1 MDNAARHSAGPR
13 RGREPSALTRQR
25 VTRRAASLGR
35 DAILSR
41 RLGLA
46 ALGVTALLLTG
57 GVTISLAMDRVATER
72 QVMREV
78 GVLADNVAAQAR
90 ALLGGLDQAL
100 LTLAQL
106 EAAGLPRDVVAAAL
120 ATQEG
125 TLPNGI
131 VLALLHADGLPDI
144 ATESGR
150 RRLVGLEHGALAR
163 LAAALPAETQA
174 GPPVLNGPVR
184 STFGDLLPMMRRLPD
199 GRTALALLPL
209 RLLKDLYAHLDL
221 SPGGSMVLLDRQ
233 TRLLARMPVPP
244 LEAIGLD
251 ILQAP
256 RQAARE
262 QPAQGWNGRVVSPID
277 QMNRFT
283 AMRPV
288 PDFGLSVAVGLSG
301 GEALSQWAGRAWL
314 GGGLTLL
321 ALAAAGI
328 GLLLVGREARRRL
341 RAQADATARL
351 ERLARG
357 SAGIAAVSE
366 LPALL
371 GHIGR
376 LAREA
381 LSVPYACITLQ
392 DSERQDSAAAQRAIS
407 LAPEGGTPAP
417 LPPEV
422 TTALEAWATDR
433 ALAADALPRIWPAG
447 DGLPARA
454 CIGLRDE
461 QGRVLGALAVAG
473 LPDGFLPDD
482 EAMLAQLAR
491 LAEIAIRNRGLIA
504 AAHRAAEEASTARER
519 VERLLEAVSDGFVA
533 LDAGWCFTYANA
545 AALRM
550 MGHAREDVVGRSI
563 WALFPE
569 LIGLEAFEHLQAV
582 ASRGQER
589 DFEQYLEAD
598 QRWFEAHAFPAA
610 DGVAMF
616 FRDVSEARR
625 AQHQMQQG
633 QRMEAV
639 GRLTGSVA
647 HDFNNLLAVI
657 TGNAEML
664 EEDLADDPAGRHSAW
679 LIRDA
684 AERGTVLVRHLLAF
698 AGHQPRLKPEEVV
711 PETLLDGMMPLLRR
725 AVGQKVR
732 LNLVLGSDLPR
743 LQLMAGQAENA
754 ILNLAVN
761 ARDAMPDGGVLTL
774 AAEAVTL
781 EEEALEGFPEASPGR
796 FLCLTVSDTG
806 FGMAPDVLK
815 RATEPFFSTKEKGQG
830 AGLGLASV
838 LSFARQ
844 NGGVLRLDSLP
855 GQGTRVMLM
864 LPESEAPA
872 AAASA
877 AFPPPRGD
885 ERVLL
890 VEDEPA
896 LRHSTA
902 AQLTR
907 LGYQVTVAEGG
918 PEALAM
924 LDEGLCPDLLLS
936 DVILPGGISGPRL
949 AVMMRERLPELRV
962 LLVSGY
968 ALPDA
973 ARDAGLE
980 DVTLLPKPLDASS
993 LALHLRRLLDAPA
1006 APLRLQSVEFH
1017 ARGLV

>member
-1 MDNAARHSAGPR
+1 MA
-13 RGREPSALTRQR
+13 
-25 VTRRAASLGR
+25 
-35 DAILSR
+35 
-41 RLGLA
+41 
-46 ALGVTALLLTG
+46 
-57 GVTISLAMDRVATER
+57 
-72 QVMREV
+72 
-78 GVLADNVAAQAR
+78 
-90 ALLGGLDQAL
+90 
-100 LTLAQL
+100 
-106 EAAGLPRDVVAAAL
+106 
-120 ATQEG
+120 
-125 TLPNGI
+125 
-131 VLALLHADGLPDI
+131 
-144 ATESGR
+144 
-150 RRLVGLEHGALAR
+150 
-163 LAAALPAETQA
+163 
-174 GPPVLNGPVR
+174 
-184 STFGDLLPMMRRLPD
+184 
-199 GRTALALLPL
+199 
-209 RLLKDLYAHLDL
+209 
-221 SPGGSMVLLDRQ
+221 
-233 TRLLARMPVPP
+233 
-244 LEAIGLD
+244 
-251 ILQAP
+251 
-256 RQAARE
+256 
-262 QPAQGWNGRVVSPID
+262 
-277 QMNRFT
+277 
-283 AMRPV
+283 
-288 PDFGLSVAVGLSG
+288 
-301 GEALSQWAGRAWL
+301 

-341 RAQADATARL
+341 LEQAAATARL

-376 LAREA
+376 LARQA

-392 DSERQDSAAAQRAIS
+392 DSERQDSAASQRAIS
-407 LAPEGGTPAP
+407 LAPEGGEPAP
-417 LPPEV
+417 LAPAV

-433 ALAADALPRIWPAG
+433 ARAADALPRLFPAEG
-447 DGLPARA
+447 GLPARA

-461 QGRVLGALAVAG
+461 QGRVLGALVVAG
-473 LPDGFLPDD
+473 HPDGFLPDD

-550 MGHAREDVVGRSI
+550 MRLAREDVIGRSI

-569 LIGLEAFEHLQAV
+569 LIGMEAFEHLQAV

-589 DFEQYLEAD
+589 DFEQSLEAD

-657 TGNAEML
+657 SGNAEML
-664 EEDLADDPAGRHSAW
+664 EEDLADDPGGRHSAW

-684 AERGTVLVRHLLAF
+684 AERGTALVRHLLAF

-711 PETLLDGMMPLLRR
+711 PEKLLDSMMPLLRR
-725 AVGQKVR
+725 AVSQKVQI
-732 LNLVLGSDLPR
+732 NLVLGSDLPR
-743 LQLMAGQAENA
+743 LELMAGQAENA

-781 EEEALEGFPEASPGR
+781 EEEALEGFPEARPGR
-796 FLCLTVSDTG
+796 FLRLTVSDTG

-815 RATEPFFSTKEKGQG
+815 RATEPFFSTKAKGQG

-838 LSFARQ
+838 MSFARQ
-844 NGGVLRLDSLP
+844 HGGVLRLDSLP

-872 AAASA
+872 AAAPA
-877 AFPPPRGD
+877 AFLPPPRGD
-885 ERVLL
+885 ELVLL
-890 VEDEPA
+890 VEDEAA
-896 LRHSTA
+896 LRHSMA

-907 LGYQVTVAEGG
+907 LGYQVTTAEGG
-918 PEALAM
+918 PQALAM
-924 LDEGLCPDLLLS
+924 LDDGLCPDLLLS

-949 AVMMRERLPELRV
+949 AVMMQERLPELRV

-973 ARDAGLE
+973 AMEAGLE
-980 DVTLLPKPLDASS
+980 NVMLLAKPLDAST

-1006 APLRLQSVEFH
+1006 APLRLQSAEFH

>member
-1 MDNAARHSAGPR
+1 MTHK
-13 RGREPSALTRQR
+13 R
-25 VTRRAASLGR
+25 VARRAASLGR
-35 DAILSR
+35 SAILSR

-46 ALGVTALLLTG
+46 ALGVTTLLLTG
-57 GVTISLAMDRVATER
+57 GVTLSLAMDRVATER
-72 QVMREV
+72 QVMREI
-78 GVLADNVAAQAR
+78 GVMADNVAAQAG

-106 EAAGLPRDVVAAAL
+106 EAAGLPRGVVAAAL

-125 TLPNGI
+125 TLPNGV
-131 VLALLHADGLPDI
+131 VLALLQPDGLPDI

-150 RRLVGLEHGALAR
+150 RRLVDLEHGILAR
-163 LAAALPAETQA
+163 MAASLPTETQA
-174 GPPVLNGPVR
+174 GPPMLDGPLH
-184 STFGDLLPMMRRLPD
+184 SAFGDLLTMIRRLPD
-199 GRTALALLPL
+199 GRVALALLPL
-209 RLLKDLYAHLDL
+209 RLLENFFNRLNLP
-221 SPGGSMVLLDRQ
+221 PGGSMVLLDHDNH
-233 TRLLARMPVPP
+233 LMARMPPGPP
-244 LEAIGLD
+244 EAIGLN
-251 ILQAP
+251 ILELP

-262 QPAQGWNGRVVSPID
+262 QPEQGWNGRVVSPID

-288 PDFGLSVAVGLSG
+288 PDHGISVAVGLSG
-301 GEALSQWAGRAWL
+301 SDALAQWARRAWL
-314 GGGLTLL
+314 GGGLTVL
-321 ALAAAGI
+321 ALATAGL

-341 RAQADATARL
+341 RAQAEATARL

-381 LSVPYACITLQ
+381 LSAPYACVTLR
-392 DSERQDSAAAQRAIS
+392 DSEQQGSSASQRAIS
-407 LAPEGGTPAP
+407 VTPAGGTPAP
-417 LPPEV
+417 LAPAV
-422 TTALEAWATDR
+422 TAALEAWATDPAR
-433 ALAADALPRIWPAG
+433 AADALPRLWPAEG
-447 DGLPARA
+447 GLPARA

-473 LPDGFLPDD
+473 HPAGFLPDD

-550 MGHAREDVVGRSI
+550 MGHAREDVIGRSI

-569 LIGLEAFEHLQAV
+569 LIGLEIFEHLQAV

-589 DFEQYLEAD
+589 HFEQSLEAD

-625 AQHQMQQG
+625 AQHRMQQG

-664 EEDLADDPAGRHSAW
+664 EEDLAHDPGGRHSAW

-684 AERGTVLVRHLLAF
+684 AERGTALVRHLLAF
-698 AGHQPRLKPEEVV
+698 AGHQPRLKPEEVA
-711 PETLLDGMMPLLRR
+711 PELLLDNMMPLLRR
-725 AVGQKVR
+725 AVGQKVQV
-732 LNLVLGSDLPR
+732 NLVLGSGLPR

-781 EEEALEGFPEASPGR
+781 EEDALEGFPEARPGC
-796 FLCLTVSDTG
+796 FLRLTVSDTG

-815 RATEPFFSTKEKGQG
+815 RATEPFFSTKERGQG

-844 NGGVLRLDSLP
+844 NGGLLRLDSLP
-855 GQGTRVMLM
+855 GQGTRVLLL
-864 LPESEAPA
+864 LPEAEV
-872 AAASA
+872 
-877 AFPPPRGD
+877 D
-885 ERVLL
+885 LHLL
-890 VEDEPA
+890 PH
-896 LRHSTA
+896 RA
-902 AQLTR
+902 AQQ
-907 LGYQVTVAEGG
+907 GHHVVQQQ
-918 PEALAM
+918 
-924 LDEGLCPDLLLS
+924 
-936 DVILPGGISGPRL
+936 
-949 AVMMRERLPELRV
+949 
-962 LLVSGY
+962 
-968 ALPDA
+968 
-973 ARDAGLE
+973 
-980 DVTLLPKPLDASS
+980 
-993 LALHLRRLLDAPA
+993 LRRHF
-1006 APLRLQSVEFH
+1006 LRLQ
-1017 ARGLV
+1017 ARLVAC

>member
-1 MDNAARHSAGPR
+1 MTP
-13 RGREPSALTRQR
+13 GRTA
-25 VTRRAASLGR
+25 RRAPSSGR
-35 DAILSR
+35 GLTLSP

-57 GVTISLAMDRVATER
+57 GVTVSLAMDRAATER
-72 QVMREV
+72 QVIREV
-78 GVLADNVAAQAR
+78 GVLADNVAAQAG
-90 ALLGGLDQAL
+90 ALLGGLDQSL

-106 EAAGLPRDVVAAAL
+106 EASGVTHEVVGAAL
-120 ATQEG
+120 ATQES

-131 VLALLHADGLPDI
+131 VLALLHTDGPPDI
-144 ATESGR
+144 VTESGR
-150 RRLVGLEHGALAR
+150 RRLVGLEQGALAR
-163 LAAALPAETQA
+163 ALASVPLELLV
-174 GPPVLNGPVR
+174 GPPVLSTPLRSAFGP
-184 STFGDLLPMMRRLPD
+184 LLPMMRRLPD
-199 GRTALALLPL
+199 GHIAVALLPL
-209 RLLKDLYAHLDL
+209 RLLEGFYSRLDL
-221 SPGGSMVLLDRQ
+221 GPGGSIVLLDRGN
-233 TRLLARMPVPP
+233 RLIARTPP
-244 LEAIGLD
+244 GPPEAIGLD
-251 ILQAP
+251 VLQAP

-277 QMNRFT
+277 QTNRFT

-288 PDFGLSVAVGLSG
+288 PGYAISVAVGLD
-301 GEALSQWAGRAWL
+301 GENALAQWTRRAWL
-314 GGGLTLL
+314 GGGLTVL
-321 ALAAAGI
+321 ALAAAGL

-341 RAQADATARL
+341 LAQAAATARL

-376 LAREA
+376 LARET
-381 LSVPYACITLQ
+381 LSAPFACVTLQ
-392 DSERQDSAAAQRAIS
+392 DGERRDSAASQRAIS
-407 LAPEGGTPAP
+407 LAPEGSSPGP
-417 LPPEV
+417 LPPAV
-422 TTALEAWATDR
+422 NAALEAWATDPAR
-433 ALAADALPRIWPAG
+433 AAGALPNLWPPEATAN
-447 DGLPARA
+447 LPARA

-461 QGRVLGALAVAG
+461 QGRVLGALVVAG
-473 LPDGFLPDD
+473 HPEGFLPDD
-482 EAMLAQLAR
+482 EAMLAQLAH

-533 LDAGWCFTYANA
+533 LDASWSFTYANA

-550 MGHAREDVVGRSI
+550 MGQAREDVIGRSI

-569 LIGLEAFEHLQAV
+569 LIGLDAFEHLQAV

-589 DFEQYLEAD
+589 DFEQYLEGE

-625 AQHQMQQG
+625 AQRQMQQG

-657 TGNAEML
+657 AGNAEML
-664 EEDLADDPAGRHSAW
+664 EDDLADDPGGRHSAW

-684 AERGTVLVRHLLAF
+684 AERGTALVRHLLAF
-698 AGHQPRLKPEEVV
+698 AGHQPRLKPEEVA
-711 PETLLDGMMPLLRR
+711 PEALLDSMMPLLRR
-725 AVGQKVR
+725 AVGQKVQ

-743 LQLMAGQAENA
+743 LELMAGQAENA

-774 AAEAVTL
+774 AAEAVDL
-781 EEEALEGFPEASPGR
+781 DAAALEGFPEASPGR
-796 FLCLTVSDTG
+796 FLRLTVSDTG
-806 FGMAPDVLK
+806 LGMAPDVLK
-815 RATEPFFSTKEKGQG
+815 RAVEPFFSTKEKGHG

-838 LSFARQ
+838 MAFARQ
-844 NGGVLRLDSLP
+844 NRGVLRLDSLP

-864 LPESEAPA
+864 LPESQTP
-872 AAASA
+872 ASA
-877 AFPPPRGD
+877 APVPFLPPPRGD
-885 ERVLL
+885 EQVLL
-890 VEDEPA
+890 VEDEAA

-907 LGYQVTVAEGG
+907 LGYLVTAVEGG
-918 PEALAM
+918 PQALAL
-924 LDEGLCPDLLLS
+924 LDEGLEPDLLLS

-949 AVMMRERLPELRV
+949 AAMMRQRLPELRV

-973 ARDAGLE
+973 ALDSGLE
-980 DVTLLPKPLDASS
+980 NVTLLPKPLDATS
-993 LALHLRRLLDAPA
+993 LALNLRRLLDAPP
-1006 APLRLQSVEFH
+1006 APLRLQSAEFH

>member
-1 MDNAARHSAGPR
+1 MTH
-13 RGREPSALTRQR
+13 QR
-25 VTRRAASLGR
+25 ATRRAASLGSS
-35 DAILSR
+35 AILSR
-41 RLGLA
+41 RLGLV
-46 ALGVTALLLTG
+46 ALGVTTLLLTG
-57 GVTISLAMDRVATER
+57 GVTLSLAMDRAATER
-72 QVMREV
+72 QVMREI
-78 GVLADNVAAQAR
+78 GVMADNVAAQAD
-90 ALLGGLDQAL
+90 ALLGGMDQAL

-106 EAAGLPRDVVAAAL
+106 EAAHLPRELVAAAL

-125 TLPNGI
+125 TLANGV
-131 VLALLHADGLPDI
+131 VLALLQGDGLPDI

-163 LAAALPAETQA
+163 LAAALPAEPQA
-174 GPPVLNGPVR
+174 GPPVLNGPFR
-184 STFGDLLPMMRRLPD
+184 STFGDLLPMVRRLPD
-199 GRTALALLPL
+199 GRIALALLPL
-209 RLLKDLYAHLDL
+209 RLLEQFFTRLDL
-221 SPGGSMVLLDRQ
+221 PAGSSMALLDRAN
-233 TRLLARMPVPP
+233 RLMARVPP
-244 LEAIGLD
+244 GPPEAIGLD
-251 ILQAP
+251 LLQAP
-256 RQAARE
+256 RQAAPE

-277 QMNRFT
+277 QMQRFT
-283 AMRPV
+283 ALRPV
-288 PDFGLSVAVGLSG
+288 PDHGIAVAVGLDGSD
-301 GEALSQWAGRAWL
+301 ALAQWARRAWL

-321 ALAAAGI
+321 ALATAGI
-328 GLLLVGREARRRL
+328 GLLLVSREARRRL

-381 LSVPYACITLQ
+381 LSAPYACVILR
-392 DSERQDSAAAQRAIS
+392 DSEQQDASASQRAIS
-407 LAPEGGTPAP
+407 LAPEGGSPSPLSPA
-417 LPPEV
+417 V
-422 TTALEAWATDR
+422 AALLETWATEPAR
-433 ALAADALPRIWPAG
+433 AADALPRLWPAE

-473 LPDGFLPDD
+473 HPVGFLPDD

-519 VERLLEAVSDGFVA
+519 LERLLEAVSDGFVA
-533 LDAGWCFTYANA
+533 LDAGWCFTYANG

-550 MGHAREDVVGRSI
+550 IGHAREDVIGRSI
-563 WALFPE
+563 WALYPE
-569 LIGLEAFEHLQAV
+569 LIGMEAFEHLQAV

-589 DFEQYLEAD
+589 DFEQNFEAG

-610 DGVAMF
+610 DGVAVF

-664 EEDLADDPAGRHSAW
+664 EEDLAHDPGGRHSAW

-684 AERGTVLVRHLLAF
+684 AERGTALVRHLLAF

-711 PETLLDGMMPLLRR
+711 PEVLLDSMMPLLRR
-725 AVGQKVR
+725 AVGQKVQV
-732 LNLVLGSDLPR
+732 NLVLGNDLPR

-781 EEEALEGFPEASPGR
+781 EEEALDGFPEARPGR
-796 FLCLTVSDTG
+796 FLGLTVSDTG

-855 GQGTRVMLM
+855 GQGTRVLLL

-872 AAASA
+872 VAVSA
-877 AFPPPRGD
+877 PHLPPPRGD
-885 ERVLL
+885 EEVLL

-896 LRHSTA
+896 LRHSMA

-907 LGYQVTVAEGG
+907 LGYHVTAAEGG
-918 PEALAM
+918 PQALAM
-924 LDEGLCPDLLLS
+924 LDEGLCPDLLLA

-973 ARDAGLE
+973 EMHLGLE
-980 DVTLLPKPLDASS
+980 DVTLLAKPLDAST
-993 LALHLRRLLDAPA
+993 LAFHLRRLLNAPA
-1006 APLRLQSVEFH
+1006 APLRLQSAESH